1 MISYR
6 NELCR
11 ALLHK
16 IKVMKQKASLQKIA
30 FFALLIICVT
40 PYIEP
45 PLALILGFVVSFF
58 IGHPYMKHNSVA
70 AKYLLQ
76 FSVVGLGFG
85 MNLTEA
91 IQVGKEGL
99 IFTVASIFF
108 TLIVGLI
115 IGRYLKINRS
125 TSTLISGG
133 TAICGGSA
141 IAALAPVIN
150 AKDEDISVAM
160 ACIFILNA
168 LALLIFPVIGHQ
180 LSMSQNQF
188 GLWSAIA
195 IHDTSS
201 VIGSAQKY
209 GEEALKIA
217 TTVKLERALW
227 IIPVSILLSFLNKNA
242 VKKIKIPYFILGFIG
257 AILLVYYF
265 PQIKPFGEVMVFIA
279 KKALNVTLFLI
290 ASGLSMTA
298 IKKVG
303 VKPLLQG
310 VLLWIFIS
318 VGSLLVILETV

>member
-1 MISYR
+1 MKFK
-6 NELCR
+6 L
-11 ALLHK
+11 
-16 IKVMKQKASLQKIA
+16 MKQATLLQKIL
-30 FFALLIICVT
+30 FFVLLIFCVT
-40 PYIEP
+40 PFVEP

-58 IGHPYMKHNSVA
+58 IGHPYIKHNSVA

-91 IQVGKEGL
+91 IKVGKEGL

-115 IGRYLKINRS
+115 IGRYLKINKS

-168 LALLIFPVIGHQ
+168 VALLIFPVIGHQ
-180 LSMSQNQF
+180 LNMSQDQF

-227 IIPVSILLSFLNKNA
+227 IIPVSILLSVLNKGS
-242 VKKIKIPYFILGFIG
+242 VKKIKIPYFILGFVG
-257 AILLVYYF
+257 AILLAYYF
-265 PQIKPFGEVMVFIA
+265 PQIKPFGDIMVFTA
-279 KKALNVTLFLI
+279 KKALNITLFLI
-290 ASGLSMTA
+290 ASGLSMSS

-303 VKPLLQG
+303 VKPLVQG

-318 VGSLLVILETV
+318 VGSLLVIMEVA

>member
-1 MISYR
+1 ML
-6 NELCR
+6 NPELCFMKF
-11 ALLHK
+11 K
-16 IKVMKQKASLQKIA
+16 IMKQATLLQKIL
-30 FFALLIICVT
+30 FFVLLIFCVT
-40 PYIEP
+40 PFVEP

-58 IGHPYMKHNSVA
+58 IGHPYIKHNSVA

-91 IQVGKEGL
+91 IKVGKEGL

-115 IGRYLKINRS
+115 IGRYLKINKS

-180 LSMSQNQF
+180 LNMSQDQF

-227 IIPVSILLSFLNKNA
+227 IIPVSILLSVLNKGS
-242 VKKIKIPYFILGFIG
+242 VKKVKIPYFILGFIG
-257 AILLVYYF
+257 AILLAYYF
-265 PQIKPFGEVMVFIA
+265 PQIRPFGEIMVFTA
-279 KKALNVTLFLI
+279 KKALNITLFLI
-290 ASGLSMTA
+290 ASGLSISS

-303 VKPLLQG
+303 VKPLVQG

-318 VGSLLVILETV
+318 VGSLLVIMEVA

>member
-1 MISYR
+1 
-6 NELCR
+6 
-11 ALLHK
+11 
-16 IKVMKQKASLQKIA
+16 MKQATLLQKIL
-30 FFALLIICVT
+30 FFVLLIFCVT
-40 PYIEP
+40 PFVEP

-58 IGHPYMKHNSVA
+58 IGHPYIKHNSVA

-91 IQVGKEGL
+91 IKVGKEGL
-99 IFTVASIFF
+99 IFTVTSIFF

-115 IGRYLKINRS
+115 IGRYLKINKS

-168 LALLIFPVIGHQ
+168 LALLIFPVIGHR
-180 LSMSQNQF
+180 LNMSQDQF

-227 IIPVSILLSFLNKNA
+227 IIPVSILLSVLNKGS
-242 VKKIKIPYFILGFIG
+242 VKKVKIPYFILGFIG
-257 AILLVYYF
+257 AILLAYYF
-265 PQIKPFGEVMVFIA
+265 PQIRPFGEIMVFTA
-279 KKALNVTLFLI
+279 KKALNITLFLI
-290 ASGLSMTA
+290 ASGLSISS

-303 VKPLLQG
+303 VKPLVQG

-318 VGSLLVILETV
+318 VGSLLVIMEVA

>member
-1 MISYR
+1 
-6 NELCR
+6 
-11 ALLHK
+11 
-16 IKVMKQKASLQKIA
+16 MKQATLLQKIL
-30 FFALLIICVT
+30 FFVLLIFCVT
-40 PYIEP
+40 PFVEP

-58 IGHPYMKHNSVA
+58 IGHPYIKHNSVA

-91 IQVGKEGL
+91 IKVGKEGL

-115 IGRYLKINRS
+115 IGRYLKINKS

-180 LSMSQNQF
+180 LNMSQDQF

-227 IIPVSILLSFLNKNA
+227 IIPVSILLSVLNNGS

-257 AILLVYYF
+257 AILLAYYF
-265 PQIKPFGEVMVFIA
+265 PQIKPFGEVMVFTA
-279 KKALNVTLFLI
+279 KKALNITLFLI
-290 ASGLSMTA
+290 ASGLSISS

-303 VKPLLQG
+303 VKPLVQG

-318 VGSLLVILETV
+318 VGSLLVIMEVA

>member
-1 MISYR
+1 
-6 NELCR
+6 
-11 ALLHK
+11 
-16 IKVMKQKASLQKIA
+16 MKQATLLQKIL
-30 FFALLIICVT
+30 FFVLLIFCVT
-40 PYIEP
+40 PFVEP

-58 IGHPYMKHNSVA
+58 IGHPYIKHNSIA

-91 IQVGKEGL
+91 IKVGKEGL

-115 IGRYLKINRS
+115 IGRYLKINKS

-180 LSMSQNQF
+180 LNMSQDQF

-227 IIPVSILLSFLNKNA
+227 IIPVSILLSVLNKGS

-257 AILLVYYF
+257 AILLAYYF
-265 PQIKPFGEVMVFIA
+265 PQIKPFGEIMVFTA
-279 KKALNVTLFLI
+279 KKALNITLFLI
-290 ASGLSMTA
+290 ASGLSISS

-303 VKPLLQG
+303 VKPLVQG

-318 VGSLLVILETV
+318 VGSLLVIMEVA

>member
-1 MISYR
+1 
-6 NELCR
+6 
-11 ALLHK
+11 
-16 IKVMKQKASLQKIA
+16 MKQATLLQKIL
-30 FFALLIICVT
+30 FFVLLIFCVT
-40 PYIEP
+40 PFVEP

-58 IGHPYMKHNSVA
+58 IGHPYIKHNSVA

-91 IQVGKEGL
+91 IKVGKEGL

-115 IGRYLKINRS
+115 IGRYLKINKS

-133 TAICGGSA
+133 TAICGGST

-180 LSMSQNQF
+180 LNMSQDQF

-227 IIPVSILLSFLNKNA
+227 IIPVSILLSVLNKGS

-257 AILLVYYF
+257 AILLAYYF
-265 PQIKPFGEVMVFIA
+265 PQIKPFGEIMVFTA
-279 KKALNVTLFLI
+279 KKALNITLFLI
-290 ASGLSMTA
+290 ASGLSISS

-303 VKPLLQG
+303 VKPLVQG

-318 VGSLLVILETV
+318 VGSLLVIMEVA

>member
-1 MISYR
+1 
-6 NELCR
+6 
-11 ALLHK
+11 
-16 IKVMKQKASLQKIA
+16 MKQATLLQKIL
-30 FFALLIICVT
+30 FFVLLIFCVT
-40 PYIEP
+40 PFVEP

-58 IGHPYMKHNSVA
+58 IGHPYIKHNSVA

-91 IQVGKEGL
+91 IKVGKEGL

-115 IGRYLKINRS
+115 IGRYLKINKS

-180 LSMSQNQF
+180 LNMSQDQF

-227 IIPVSILLSFLNKNA
+227 IIPVSILLSVLNKGS
-242 VKKIKIPYFILGFIG
+242 VKKVKIPYFILGFIG
-257 AILLVYYF
+257 AILLAYYF
-265 PQIKPFGEVMVFIA
+265 PQIRPFGEIMVFTA
-279 KKALNVTLFLI
+279 KKALNITLFLI
-290 ASGLSMTA
+290 ASGLSISS

-318 VGSLLVILETV
+318 IGSLLVIMEVA

>member
-1 MISYR
+1 
-6 NELCR
+6 
-11 ALLHK
+11 
-16 IKVMKQKASLQKIA
+16 MKQAKLLQKIL
-30 FFALLIICVT
+30 FFVLLIFCVT
-40 PYIEP
+40 PFVEP

-58 IGHPYMKHNSVA
+58 IGHPYIKHNSFA

-91 IQVGKEGL
+91 IKVGKEGL

-115 IGRYLKINRS
+115 IGRYLKINKS

-180 LSMSQNQF
+180 LNMSQDQF

-227 IIPVSILLSFLNKNA
+227 IIPVSILLSVLNKGS

-257 AILLVYYF
+257 AILLAYYL
-265 PQIKPFGEVMVFIA
+265 PQIRPFGEIMVFTA
-279 KKALNVTLFLI
+279 KKALNITLFLI
-290 ASGLSMTA
+290 ASGLSISS

-303 VKPLLQG
+303 VKPLVQG

-318 VGSLLVILETV
+318 VGSLLVIMEVA

>member
-1 MISYR
+1 
-6 NELCR
+6 
-11 ALLHK
+11 
-16 IKVMKQKASLQKIA
+16 MKQATLLQKIL
-30 FFALLIICVT
+30 FFVLLIFCVT
-40 PYIEP
+40 PFVEP

-58 IGHPYMKHNSVA
+58 IGHPYIKHNSVA

-91 IQVGKEGL
+91 VKVGKEGL

-115 IGRYLKINRS
+115 IGRYLKINKS

-180 LSMSQNQF
+180 LNMSQDQF

-227 IIPVSILLSFLNKNA
+227 IIPVSILLSVLNKGS
-242 VKKIKIPYFILGFIG
+242 VKKVKIPYFILGFIG
-257 AILLVYYF
+257 AILLAYYF
-265 PQIKPFGEVMVFIA
+265 PQIRPFGEIMVFTA
-279 KKALNVTLFLI
+279 KKALNITLFLI
-290 ASGLSMTA
+290 ASGLSISS

-303 VKPLLQG
+303 VKPLVQG

-318 VGSLLVILETV
+318 VGSLLVIMEVA

>member
-1 MISYR
+1 MKF
-6 NELCR
+6 
-11 ALLHK
+11 K
-16 IKVMKQKASLQKIA
+16 IMKQATLLQKIL
-30 FFALLIICVT
+30 FFVLLIFCVT
-40 PYIEP
+40 PFVEP

-58 IGHPYMKHNSVA
+58 IGHPYIKHNSVA

-91 IQVGKEGL
+91 IKVGKEGL

-115 IGRYLKINRS
+115 IGRYLKINKS

-180 LSMSQNQF
+180 LNMSQDQF

-227 IIPVSILLSFLNKNA
+227 IIPVSILLSVLNKGS
-242 VKKIKIPYFILGFIG
+242 VKKVKIPYFILGFIG
-257 AILLVYYF
+257 AILLAYYF
-265 PQIKPFGEVMVFIA
+265 PQIRPFGEIMVFTA
-279 KKALNVTLFLI
+279 KKALNITLFLI
-290 ASGLSMTA
+290 ASGLSISS

-303 VKPLLQG
+303 VKPLVQG

-318 VGSLLVILETV
+318 VGSLLVIMEVA

>member
-1 MISYR
+1 
-6 NELCR
+6 
-11 ALLHK
+11 
-16 IKVMKQKASLQKIA
+16 MKQATLLQKIL
-30 FFALLIICVT
+30 FFVLLIFCVT
-40 PYIEP
+40 PFVEP

-58 IGHPYMKHNSVA
+58 IGHPYIKHNSVA
-70 AKYLLQ
+70 AKFLLQ

-91 IQVGKEGL
+91 IKVGKEGL

-115 IGRYLKINRS
+115 IGRYLKINKS

-180 LSMSQNQF
+180 LNMSQDQF

-227 IIPVSILLSFLNKNA
+227 IIPVSILLSVLNKGS
-242 VKKIKIPYFILGFIG
+242 VKKVKIPYFILGFIG
-257 AILLVYYF
+257 AILLAYYF
-265 PQIKPFGEVMVFIA
+265 PQIRPFGEIMVFTA
-279 KKALNVTLFLI
+279 KKALNITLFLI
-290 ASGLSMTA
+290 ASGLSISS

-303 VKPLLQG
+303 VKPLVQG

-318 VGSLLVILETV
+318 VGSLLVIMEVA

>member
-1 MISYR
+1 MKF
-6 NELCR
+6 
-11 ALLHK
+11 K
-16 IKVMKQKASLQKIA
+16 IMKQATLLQKIL
-30 FFALLIICVT
+30 FFVLLIFCVT
-40 PYIEP
+40 PFVEP

-58 IGHPYMKHNSVA
+58 IGHPYIKHNSVA

-85 MNLTEA
+85 MNLSEA
-91 IQVGKEGL
+91 IKVGKEGL

-115 IGRYLKINRS
+115 IGRYLKINKS

-180 LSMSQNQF
+180 LNMSQDQF

-227 IIPVSILLSFLNKNA
+227 IIPVSILLSVLNKGS

-257 AILLVYYF
+257 AILLAYYF
-265 PQIKPFGEVMVFIA
+265 PQIKPFGEIMVFTA
-279 KKALNVTLFLI
+279 KKALNITLFLI
-290 ASGLSMTA
+290 ASGLSISS

-303 VKPLLQG
+303 VKPLVQG

-318 VGSLLVILETV
+318 VGSLLVIMEVA

>member
-1 MISYR
+1 MKF
-6 NELCR
+6 
-11 ALLHK
+11 K
-16 IKVMKQKASLQKIA
+16 IMKQATLLQKIL
-30 FFALLIICVT
+30 FFVLLIFCVT
-40 PYIEP
+40 PFVEP

-58 IGHPYMKHNSVA
+58 IGHPYIKHNSVA

-91 IQVGKEGL
+91 IKVGKEGL

-115 IGRYLKINRS
+115 IGRYLEINKS

-180 LSMSQNQF
+180 LNMSQDQF

-227 IIPVSILLSFLNKNA
+227 IIPVSILLSVLNNGS

-257 AILLVYYF
+257 AILLAYYF
-265 PQIKPFGEVMVFIA
+265 PQIKPFGEVMVFTA
-279 KKALNVTLFLI
+279 KKALNITLFLI
-290 ASGLSMTA
+290 ASGLSISS

-303 VKPLLQG
+303 VKPLVQG

-318 VGSLLVILETV
+318 VGSLLVIMEVA

>member
-1 MISYR
+1 
-6 NELCR
+6 
-11 ALLHK
+11 
-16 IKVMKQKASLQKIA
+16 MKQATLLQKIL
-30 FFALLIICVT
+30 FFVLLIFCVT
-40 PYIEP
+40 PFVEP

-58 IGHPYMKHNSVA
+58 IGHPYIKHNSVA

-91 IQVGKEGL
+91 IKVGKEGL
-99 IFTVASIFF
+99 IFTVVSIFF

-115 IGRYLKINRS
+115 IGRYLKINKS

-180 LSMSQNQF
+180 LNMSQDQF

-227 IIPVSILLSFLNKNA
+227 IIPVSILLSVLNKGS

-257 AILLVYYF
+257 AILLAYYF
-265 PQIKPFGEVMVFIA
+265 PQIKPFGEIMVFTA
-279 KKALNVTLFLI
+279 KKALNITLFLI
-290 ASGLSMTA
+290 ASGLSISS

-303 VKPLLQG
+303 VKPLVQG

-318 VGSLLVILETV
+318 VGSLLVIMEVA

>member
-1 MISYR
+1 
-6 NELCR
+6 
-11 ALLHK
+11 
-16 IKVMKQKASLQKIA
+16 MKQAKLLQKIL
-30 FFALLIICVT
+30 FFVLLIFCVT
-40 PYIEP
+40 PFVEP

-58 IGHPYMKHNSVA
+58 IGHPYIKHNSFA

-91 IQVGKEGL
+91 IKVGKEGL

-115 IGRYLKINRS
+115 IGRYLKINKS

-180 LSMSQNQF
+180 LNMSQDQF

-227 IIPVSILLSFLNKNA
+227 IIPVSILLSVLNKGS

-257 AILLVYYF
+257 AILLAYYF
-265 PQIKPFGEVMVFIA
+265 PQIRPFGEIMVFTA
-279 KKALNVTLFLI
+279 KKALNITLFLI
-290 ASGLSMTA
+290 ASGLS
-298 IKKVG
+298 ISSIRKVG
-303 VKPLLQG
+303 VKPLVQG

-318 VGSLLVILETV
+318 VGSLLVIMEVA

>member
-1 MISYR
+1 
-6 NELCR
+6 
-11 ALLHK
+11 
-16 IKVMKQKASLQKIA
+16 MKQATLLQKIL
-30 FFALLIICVT
+30 FFVLLIFCVT
-40 PYIEP
+40 PFVEP

-58 IGHPYMKHNSVA
+58 IGHPYIKHNSVA

-91 IQVGKEGL
+91 IKVGKEGL

-115 IGRYLKINRS
+115 IGRYLKINKS

-180 LSMSQNQF
+180 LNMSQDQF

-227 IIPVSILLSFLNKNA
+227 IIPVSILLSVLNKGS

-257 AILLVYYF
+257 AILLAYYF
-265 PQIKPFGEVMVFIA
+265 PQIKPFGEIMVFTA
-279 KKALNVTLFLI
+279 KKALNITLFLI
-290 ASGLSMTA
+290 ASGLSISS

-303 VKPLLQG
+303 VKPLVQG

-318 VGSLLVILETV
+318 VGSLLVIMEVA

>member
-1 MISYR
+1 
-6 NELCR
+6 
-11 ALLHK
+11 
-16 IKVMKQKASLQKIA
+16 MKQATLLQKIL
-30 FFALLIICVT
+30 FFVLLIFCVT
-40 PYIEP
+40 PFVEP

-58 IGHPYMKHNSVA
+58 IGHPYIKHNSVA

-91 IQVGKEGL
+91 IKVGKEGL

-115 IGRYLKINRS
+115 IGRYLKINKS

-168 LALLIFPVIGHQ
+168 LALLIFPVIGHR
-180 LSMSQNQF
+180 LNMSQDQF

-227 IIPVSILLSFLNKNA
+227 IIPVSILLSVLNKGS
-242 VKKIKIPYFILGFIG
+242 VKKVKIPYFILGFIG
-257 AILLVYYF
+257 AILLAYYF
-265 PQIKPFGEVMVFIA
+265 PQIRPFGEIMVFTA
-279 KKALNVTLFLI
+279 KKALNITLFLI
-290 ASGLSMTA
+290 ASGLSISS

-303 VKPLLQG
+303 VKPLVQG

-318 VGSLLVILETV
+318 VGSLLVIMEVA

>member
-1 MISYR
+1 
-6 NELCR
+6 
-11 ALLHK
+11 
-16 IKVMKQKASLQKIA
+16 MKQATLLQKIL
-30 FFALLIICVT
+30 FFVLLIFCVT
-40 PYIEP
+40 PFVEP

-58 IGHPYMKHNSVA
+58 IGHPYIKHNSVA

-91 IQVGKEGL
+91 IKVGKEGL

-115 IGRYLKINRS
+115 IGRYLKINKS

-168 LALLIFPVIGHQ
+168 LALLIFPIIGHQ
-180 LSMSQNQF
+180 LNMSQDQF

-227 IIPVSILLSFLNKNA
+227 IIPVSILLSVLNKGS

-257 AILLVYYF
+257 AILLAYYF
-265 PQIKPFGEVMVFIA
+265 PQIKPFGEIMVFTA
-279 KKALNVTLFLI
+279 KKALNITLFLI
-290 ASGLSMTA
+290 ASGLSISS

-303 VKPLLQG
+303 VKPLVQG

-318 VGSLLVILETV
+318 VGSLLVIMEVA

>member
-1 MISYR
+1 MKF
-6 NELCR
+6 
-11 ALLHK
+11 K
-16 IKVMKQKASLQKIA
+16 IMKQATLLQKIL
-30 FFALLIICVT
+30 FFVLLIFCVT
-40 PYIEP
+40 PFVEP

-58 IGHPYMKHNSVA
+58 VGHPYIKHNSVA

-91 IQVGKEGL
+91 IKVGKEGL

-115 IGRYLKINRS
+115 IGRYLKINKS

-180 LSMSQNQF
+180 LNMSQDQF

-227 IIPVSILLSFLNKNA
+227 IIPVSILLSVLNKGS

-257 AILLVYYF
+257 AILLAYYF
-265 PQIKPFGEVMVFIA
+265 PQIKPFGEIMVFTA
-279 KKALNVTLFLI
+279 KKALNITLFLI
-290 ASGLSMTA
+290 ASGLSMSS

-303 VKPLLQG
+303 VKPLVQG
-310 VLLWIFIS
+310 VLLWVFIS
-318 VGSLLVILETV
+318 VGSLLVIMEVA

>member
-1 MISYR
+1 
-6 NELCR
+6 
-11 ALLHK
+11 
-16 IKVMKQKASLQKIA
+16 MKQATLLQKIL
-30 FFALLIICVT
+30 FFVLLIFCVT
-40 PYIEP
+40 PFVEP

-58 IGHPYMKHNSVA
+58 IGHPYIKHNSVA

-91 IQVGKEGL
+91 IKVGKEGL

-115 IGRYLKINRS
+115 IGRYLKINKS

-180 LSMSQNQF
+180 LNMSQDQF

-227 IIPVSILLSFLNKNA
+227 IIPVSILLSVLNKGS

-257 AILLVYYF
+257 AILLAYYF
-265 PQIKPFGEVMVFIA
+265 PQIKPFGEIMVFTA
-279 KKALNVTLFLI
+279 KKALNITLFLI
-290 ASGLSMTA
+290 ASGLSMSS

-303 VKPLLQG
+303 VKPLVQG
-310 VLLWIFIS
+310 VLLWVFIS
-318 VGSLLVILETV
+318 VGSLLVIMEVA

>member
-1 MISYR
+1 
-6 NELCR
+6 
-11 ALLHK
+11 
-16 IKVMKQKASLQKIA
+16 MKQATLLQKIL
-30 FFALLIICVT
+30 FFVLLIFCVT
-40 PYIEP
+40 PFVEP
-45 PLALILGFVVSFF
+45 PLALILGFVVSFL
-58 IGHPYMKHNSVA
+58 IGHPYIKHNSVA

-91 IQVGKEGL
+91 IKVGKEGL
-99 IFTVASIFF
+99 IFTVVSIFF

-115 IGRYLKINRS
+115 IGRYLKINKS

-180 LSMSQNQF
+180 LNMSQDQF

-227 IIPVSILLSFLNKNA
+227 IIPVSILLSVLNKGS

-257 AILLVYYF
+257 AILLAYYF
-265 PQIKPFGEVMVFIA
+265 PQIKPFGEIMVFTA
-279 KKALNVTLFLI
+279 KKALNITLFLI
-290 ASGLSMTA
+290 ASGLSMSS

-303 VKPLLQG
+303 VKPLVQG
-310 VLLWIFIS
+310 VLLWVFIS
-318 VGSLLVILETV
+318 VGSLLVIMEVA

>member
-1 MISYR
+1 
-6 NELCR
+6 
-11 ALLHK
+11 
-16 IKVMKQKASLQKIA
+16 MKQAKLLQKIL
-30 FFALLIICVT
+30 FFVLLIFCVT
-40 PYIEP
+40 PFVEP

-58 IGHPYMKHNSVA
+58 IGHPYIKHNSFA

-91 IQVGKEGL
+91 IKVGKEGL

-115 IGRYLKINRS
+115 IGRYLKINKS

-180 LSMSQNQF
+180 LNMSQDQF

-227 IIPVSILLSFLNKNA
+227 IIPVSILLSVLNKGSM
-242 VKKIKIPYFILGFIG
+242 KKIKIPYFILGFIG
-257 AILLVYYF
+257 AILLAYYF
-265 PQIKPFGEVMVFIA
+265 PQIRPFGEIMVFTA
-279 KKALNVTLFLI
+279 KKALNITLFLI
-290 ASGLSMTA
+290 ASGLSISS

-303 VKPLLQG
+303 VKPLVQG

-318 VGSLLVILETV
+318 VGSLLVIMEVA

>member
-1 MISYR
+1 
-6 NELCR
+6 
-11 ALLHK
+11 
-16 IKVMKQKASLQKIA
+16 MKQATLLQKIL
-30 FFALLIICVT
+30 FFVLLIFCVT
-40 PYIEP
+40 PFVEP

-58 IGHPYMKHNSVA
+58 IGHPYIKHNSVA

-91 IQVGKEGL
+91 IKVGKEGL

-115 IGRYLKINRS
+115 IGRYLKINKS

-180 LSMSQNQF
+180 LNMSQDQF

-227 IIPVSILLSFLNKNA
+227 IIPVSILLSVLNNGS

-257 AILLVYYF
+257 AILLAYYF
-265 PQIKPFGEVMVFIA
+265 PQIKPFGEVMVFTA
-279 KKALNVTLFLI
+279 KKVLNITLFLI
-290 ASGLSMTA
+290 ASGLSISS

-303 VKPLLQG
+303 VKPLVQG

-318 VGSLLVILETV
+318 VGSLLVIMEVA

>member
-1 MISYR
+1 
-6 NELCR
+6 
-11 ALLHK
+11 
-16 IKVMKQKASLQKIA
+16 MKQATLLQKI
-30 FFALLIICVT
+30 FFFVLLIFCVT
-40 PYIEP
+40 PFVEP

-58 IGHPYMKHNSVA
+58 IGHPYIKHNSVA

-91 IQVGKEGL
+91 IKVGKEGL

-115 IGRYLKINRS
+115 IGRYLKINKS

-180 LSMSQNQF
+180 LNMSQNQF

-227 IIPVSILLSFLNKNA
+227 IIPVSILLSVLNNGS
-242 VKKIKIPYFILGFIG
+242 VEKIKIPYFILGFIG

-265 PQIKPFGEVMVFIA
+265 PQIKPFGEVMVLTA
-279 KKALNVTLFLI
+279 KKALNITLFLI
-290 ASGLSMTA
+290 ASGLSISS

-303 VKPLLQG
+303 IKPLVQG

-318 VGSLLVILETV
+318 VSSLLVIMEVA

>member
-1 MISYR
+1 MKF
-6 NELCR
+6 
-11 ALLHK
+11 K
-16 IKVMKQKASLQKIA
+16 IMKQATLLQKIL
-30 FFALLIICVT
+30 FFVLLIFCVT
-40 PYIEP
+40 PFVEP

-58 IGHPYMKHNSVA
+58 IGHPYLKHNSVA

-91 IQVGKEGL
+91 IKVGKEGL

-115 IGRYLKINRS
+115 IGRYLKINKS

-180 LSMSQNQF
+180 LNMSQDQF

-227 IIPVSILLSFLNKNA
+227 IIPVSILLSVLNNGS

-257 AILLVYYF
+257 AILLAYYF
-265 PQIKPFGEVMVFIA
+265 PQIKPFGEVMVFTA
-279 KKALNVTLFLI
+279 KKALNITLFLI
-290 ASGLSMTA
+290 ASGLSISS

-303 VKPLLQG
+303 VKPLVQG

-318 VGSLLVILETV
+318 VGSLLVIMEVA

>member
-1 MISYR
+1 MFNS
-6 NELCR
+6 ELCFMKF
-11 ALLHK
+11 K
-16 IKVMKQKASLQKIA
+16 IMKQATLLQKIL
-30 FFALLIICVT
+30 FSVLLIFCVT
-40 PYIEP
+40 PFVEP

-58 IGHPYMKHNSVA
+58 IGHPYIKHNSVA

-91 IQVGKEGL
+91 IKVGKEGL

-115 IGRYLKINRS
+115 IGRYLKINKS

-180 LSMSQNQF
+180 LNMSQDQF

-227 IIPVSILLSFLNKNA
+227 IIPVSILLSVLNKGS

-257 AILLVYYF
+257 AILLAYYF
-265 PQIKPFGEVMVFIA
+265 PQIKPFGEIMVFTA
-279 KKALNVTLFLI
+279 KKALNITLFLI
-290 ASGLSMTA
+290 ASGLSMSS

-303 VKPLLQG
+303 VKPLVQG
-310 VLLWIFIS
+310 VLLWVFIS
-318 VGSLLVILETV
+318 VGSLLVIMEVA

>member
-1 MISYR
+1 
-6 NELCR
+6 
-11 ALLHK
+11 
-16 IKVMKQKASLQKIA
+16 MKQATLLQKIL
-30 FFALLIICVT
+30 FFVLLIFCVT
-40 PYIEP
+40 PFVEP

-58 IGHPYMKHNSVA
+58 IGHPYIKHNSFA

-91 IQVGKEGL
+91 IKVGKEGL

-115 IGRYLKINRS
+115 IGRYLKINKS

-180 LSMSQNQF
+180 LNMSQDQF

-227 IIPVSILLSFLNKNA
+227 IIPVSILLSVLNKGS

-257 AILLVYYF
+257 AILLAYYF
-265 PQIKPFGEVMVFIA
+265 PQIRPFGEIMVFTA
-279 KKALNVTLFLI
+279 KKALNITLFLI
-290 ASGLSMTA
+290 ASGLSISS

-303 VKPLLQG
+303 VKPLVQG

-318 VGSLLVILETV
+318 VGSLLIIMEVA

>member
-1 MISYR
+1 MKF
-6 NELCR
+6 
-11 ALLHK
+11 K
-16 IKVMKQKASLQKIA
+16 IMKQAKLLQKIL
-30 FFALLIICVT
+30 FFVLLIFCVT
-40 PYIEP
+40 PFVEP

-58 IGHPYMKHNSVA
+58 IGHPYIKHNSFA

-91 IQVGKEGL
+91 IKVGKEGL

-115 IGRYLKINRS
+115 IGRYLKINKS

-180 LSMSQNQF
+180 LNMSQDQF

-227 IIPVSILLSFLNKNA
+227 IIPVSILLSVLNKGS

-257 AILLVYYF
+257 AILLAYYF
-265 PQIKPFGEVMVFIA
+265 PQIRPFGEIMVFTA
-279 KKALNVTLFLI
+279 KKALNITLFLI
-290 ASGLSMTA
+290 ASGLSISS

-303 VKPLLQG
+303 VKPLVQG

-318 VGSLLVILETV
+318 VGSLLVIMEVA

>member
-1 MISYR
+1 
-6 NELCR
+6 
-11 ALLHK
+11 
-16 IKVMKQKASLQKIA
+16 MKQATLLQKIL
-30 FFALLIICVT
+30 FFVLLIFCVT
-40 PYIEP
+40 PFVEP

-58 IGHPYMKHNSVA
+58 IGHPYIKHNSVA

-91 IQVGKEGL
+91 IKVGKEGL

-115 IGRYLKINRS
+115 IGRYLKINKS

-180 LSMSQNQF
+180 LNMSQDQF

-227 IIPVSILLSFLNKNA
+227 IIPVSILLSVLNKGS
-242 VKKIKIPYFILGFIG
+242 VKKVKIPYFILGFIG
-257 AILLVYYF
+257 AILLTYYF
-265 PQIKPFGEVMVFIA
+265 PQIRPFGEIMVFTA
-279 KKALNVTLFLI
+279 KKALNITLFLI
-290 ASGLSMTA
+290 ASGLSISS

-303 VKPLLQG
+303 VKPLVQG

-318 VGSLLVILETV
+318 VGSLLVIMEVA

>member
-1 MISYR
+1 
-6 NELCR
+6 
-11 ALLHK
+11 
-16 IKVMKQKASLQKIA
+16 MKQATLLQKIL
-30 FFALLIICVT
+30 FFVLLIFCVT
-40 PYIEP
+40 PFVEP

-58 IGHPYMKHNSVA
+58 IGHPYIKHNSVA

-91 IQVGKEGL
+91 IKVGKEGL

-108 TLIVGLI
+108 TLIIGLI
-115 IGRYLKINRS
+115 IGRYLKISKS

-150 AKDEDISVAM
+150 AKDEDISIAM

-180 LSMSQNQF
+180 LNMSQDQF

-227 IIPVSILLSFLNKNA
+227 IIPVSILLSVLNNGS

-257 AILLVYYF
+257 AILLAYYF
-265 PQIKPFGEVMVFIA
+265 PQIKPFGEVMVFMA
-279 KKALNVTLFLI
+279 KKALNITLFLI
-290 ASGLSMTA
+290 ASGLSISS

-303 VKPLLQG
+303 VKPLVQG

-318 VGSLLVILETV
+318 VGSLLVIMEVA

>member
-1 MISYR
+1 
-6 NELCR
+6 
-11 ALLHK
+11 
-16 IKVMKQKASLQKIA
+16 MKQAKLLQKIL
-30 FFALLIICVT
+30 FFVLLIFCVT
-40 PYIEP
+40 PFVEP

-58 IGHPYMKHNSVA
+58 IGHPYIKHNSFA

-76 FSVVGLGFG
+76 FSVVGLGLG

-91 IQVGKEGL
+91 IKVGKEGL

-115 IGRYLKINRS
+115 IGRYLKINKS

-180 LSMSQNQF
+180 LNMSQDQF

-227 IIPVSILLSFLNKNA
+227 IIPVSILLSVLNKGS

-257 AILLVYYF
+257 AILLAYYF
-265 PQIKPFGEVMVFIA
+265 PQIRPFGEIMVFTA
-279 KKALNVTLFLI
+279 KKALNITLFLI
-290 ASGLSMTA
+290 ASGLSISS

-303 VKPLLQG
+303 VKPLVQG

-318 VGSLLVILETV
+318 VGSLLVIMEVA

>member
-1 MISYR
+1 
-6 NELCR
+6 
-11 ALLHK
+11 
-16 IKVMKQKASLQKIA
+16 MKQATLLQKIL
-30 FFALLIICVT
+30 FFVLLIFCVT
-40 PYIEP
+40 PFVEP

-58 IGHPYMKHNSVA
+58 IGHPYIKHNSFA

-91 IQVGKEGL
+91 IKVGKEGL

-115 IGRYLKINRS
+115 IGRYLKINKS

-180 LSMSQNQF
+180 LNMSQDQF

-227 IIPVSILLSFLNKNA
+227 IIPVSILLSVLNKGS

-257 AILLVYYF
+257 AILLAYYF
-265 PQIKPFGEVMVFIA
+265 PQIRPFGEIMVFTA
-279 KKALNVTLFLI
+279 KKALNITLFLI
-290 ASGLSMTA
+290 ASGLSISS

-303 VKPLLQG
+303 VKPLVQG

-318 VGSLLVILETV
+318 VGSLLVIMEVA

>member
-1 MISYR
+1 MLNS
-6 NELCR
+6 ELCFMKF
-11 ALLHK
+11 K
-16 IKVMKQKASLQKIA
+16 IMKQATLLQKIL
-30 FFALLIICVT
+30 FFVLLIFCVT
-40 PYIEP
+40 PFVEP

-58 IGHPYMKHNSVA
+58 IGHPYIKHNSFA

-91 IQVGKEGL
+91 IKVGKEGL

-115 IGRYLKINRS
+115 IGRYLKINKS

-180 LSMSQNQF
+180 LNMSQDQF

-227 IIPVSILLSFLNKNA
+227 IIPVSILLSVLNKGS

-257 AILLVYYF
+257 AILLAYYF
-265 PQIKPFGEVMVFIA
+265 PQIRPFGEIMVFTA
-279 KKALNVTLFLI
+279 KKALNITLFLI
-290 ASGLSMTA
+290 ASGLSISS

-303 VKPLLQG
+303 VKPLVQG

-318 VGSLLVILETV
+318 VGSLLVIMEVA

>member
-1 MISYR
+1 MS
-6 NELCR
+6 NSELCFIKF
-11 ALLHK
+11 K
-16 IKVMKQKASLQKIA
+16 IMKQATLLQKIL
-30 FFALLIICVT
+30 FFVLLIFCVT
-40 PYIEP
+40 PFVEP

-58 IGHPYMKHNSVA
+58 IGHPYIKHNSVA

-91 IQVGKEGL
+91 IKVGKEGL

-115 IGRYLKINRS
+115 IGRYLKINKS

-180 LSMSQNQF
+180 LNMSQDQF

-227 IIPVSILLSFLNKNA
+227 IIPVSILLSVLTNGS
-242 VKKIKIPYFILGFIG
+242 VK
-257 AILLVYYF
+257 
-265 PQIKPFGEVMVFIA
+265 
-279 KKALNVTLFLI
+279 
-290 ASGLSMTA
+290 
-298 IKKVG
+298 
-303 VKPLLQG
+303 
-310 VLLWIFIS
+310 
-318 VGSLLVILETV
+318 